1 MQREKVDF
9 LVALGEKLCHLESS
23 AEMQKLEGLTDAS
36 GNTKTEKGHRS
47 GLTFFKKIHSPSKKS
62 FIGGTTLRKSSS
74 STFLTW

>member
-47 GLTFFKKIHSPSKKS
+47 ELSCLKKIHSPSKMY